1 MGKLATHVYHN
12 YGITTV
18 GDSSSNEWCWKAK
31 GESSIIK
38 SIVRPIRDFIPPSS
52 TLTKSIAAELSL
64 VYHSVPHGYSYIRQS
79 LRSIRDFIPP
89 SSTLT
94 KPIAAELSLVY
105 HSVRHG
111 YSYISQSCI
120 VDLLKKI
127 FNEFHIGQNISCGK
141 TKARELSVNVLDVGE
156 QPRESAEN
164 ITNTIHDI
172 LKKNNLDIQKLTSIG
187 ADNTRNCF
195 CHVLSDSVKTS
206 HQYLPVDV
214 ESYLSQLYSH
224 LSSSSKYVANLKDY
238 FEFVEEDYLY
248 TFSFLS
254 SPSQSSS

>member
-1 MGKLATHVYHN
+1 MELNNNDEIEISEDSDAEAT
-12 YGITTV
+12 TTQTV
-18 GDSSSNEWCWKAK
+18 EKH
-31 GESSIIK
+31 
-38 SIVRPIRDFIPPSS
+38 PI
-52 TLTKSIAAELSL
+52 
-64 VYHSVPHGYSYIRQS
+64 
-79 LRSIRDFIPP
+79 RSIRDFIPP

-105 HSVRHG
+105 HSVR
-111 YSYISQSCI
+111 
-120 VDLLKKI
+120 
-127 FNEFHIGQNISCGK
+127 QNISCGK
-141 TKARELSVNVLDVGE
+141 TKARELSVNVLVFSIIQLE
-156 QPRESAEN
+156 V
-164 ITNTIHDI
+164 
-172 LKKNNLDIQKLTSIG
+172 LKLFKG
-187 ADNTRNCF
+187 NCF

-224 LSSSSKYVANLKDY
+224 FSSSSKYVANLKDY